1 MNSWPGK
8 LLRVN
13 LTQGT
18 WTVEDIDPKMARDYI
33 GGRGL
38 GTKIF
43 CDEVS
48 PDVDPLSPENKLIM
62 LSGPLTAT
70 GAPASARYMVVTKS
84 PLTGT
89 IASSNSGGYFPAE
102 LRFAGFNGIIF
113 EGKSEKPVSLYI
125 REGEV
130 ELRDASHLWGKT
142 TDITEDMIRSEIEDK
157 WDAKET
163 RIACIGP
170 AGEKLSK
177 LACIMNDK
185 HRAAGRSG
193 VGAVM
198 GSKNVKAIVVRG
210 TQGVQIADFDNFKT
224 GVRTAMDKLA
234 AGPVTS
240 EGLPA
245 YGTAILVNIINECG
259 ILPTNNFQLN
269 MFDNASKISGESIA
283 ENIMSRNKGCFACSI
298 ACARMTSIEDPK
310 YAGHGEG
317 PEYETVE
324 LMGAD
329 CGIDDLAPITKAN
342 YLCNEY
348 GIDTISAACT
358 VATAMELYEK
368 GYISKE
374 KAGMDL
380 SFGNGEALVKLIEQ
394 MGTREGLGDDATD
407 GSFRLAEKYGFP
419 EAFMGVKKLE
429 IPAYD
434 PRGVQGMGLTYA
446 TSNRGACHVRGYTIA
461 NEVLGVHEKMDPL
474 VTEGKAPV
482 VKVFQDLTALV
493 DSSGLCLFVTLTPG
507 MGFEEMKNMIAG
519 ATGFDYSVEE
529 IMAAS
534 ERIWNLEKLFNMKA
548 GFTKEDDTL
557 PKRLL
562 EVPLPL
568 GGPKGQVCRLG
579 DMLPEY
585 YELRGWDKDGIP
597 TAEKLSELGLEGLE
611 FKS

>member
-8 LLRVN
+8 LLRVD
-13 LTQGT
+13 LTKGT
-18 WTVEDIDPKMARDYI
+18 WAVEDIDPELARAYI

-38 GTKIF
+38 GTKIL
-43 CDEVS
+43 CDEID
-48 PDVDPLSPENKLIM
+48 PQVDPLSPENKLIFM
-62 LSGPLTAT
+62 TGPLTGT
-70 GAPASARYMVVTKS
+70 GAPASARYMVITKS
-84 PLTGT
+84 PLTGA

-102 LRFAGFNGIIF
+102 LRYAGFNAIIF
-113 EGKSEKPVSLYI
+113 EGKSKEPVSLYI
-125 REGEV
+125 KNGEV
-130 ELRDASHLWGKT
+130 ELRPTKHLWGKT
-142 TDITEDMIRSEIEDK
+142 THETEDIIKGEIEDP
-157 WDAKET
+157 WEAQET

-170 AGEKLSK
+170 AGEKLGRI
-177 LACIMNDK
+177 ACIINDK

-198 GSKNVKAIVVRG
+198 GSKKLKAVVVRG
-210 TQGVQIADFDNFKT
+210 TQGIQAADFDLFKKS
-224 GVRTAMDKLA
+224 VRSAMQKLGS
-234 AGPVTS
+234 GPVTS

-259 ILPTNNFQLN
+259 ILPTNNFQQG
-269 MFDNASKISGESIA
+269 MFDRAGKISGESIA
-283 ENIMSRNKGCFACSI
+283 ENILTRNKGCFACSI
-298 ACARMTSIEDPK
+298 ACARMTTIEDEK
-310 YAGHGEG
+310 YKGHGEG

-348 GIDTISAACT
+348 GMDTISAACT

-368 GYISKE
+368 GYIPADD
-374 KAGMDL
+374 AGMDL

-394 MGTREGLGDDATD
+394 MGVRKGLGKVAAD
-407 GSFRLAEKYGFP
+407 GAYVLADTYGHP
-419 EAFMGVKKLE
+419 ELFMGVKKQE

-461 NEVLGVHEKMDPL
+461 NEVLGVHEKLDPL
-474 VTEGKAPV
+474 ITEGKAAT

-507 MGFEEMKNMIAG
+507 FGFGDMQAMLKG
-519 ATGFDYSVEE
+519 ATGFTYTVQEVTE
-529 IMAAS
+529 AS
-534 ERIWNLEKLFNMKA
+534 ERIWNLERIFNLKA
-548 GFTKEDDTL
+548 GFTKADDTL

-562 EVPLPL
+562 EEPLPE
-568 GGPKGQVCRLG
+568 GGPKGQVCRL
-579 DMLPEY
+579 DEMLPEY
-585 YELRGWDKDGIP
+585 YELRGWDAEGVP
-597 TAEKLSELGLEGLE
+597 TKEKLDKLGL
-611 FKS
+611 S

>member
-1 MNSWPGK
+1 
-8 LLRVN
+8 

-18 WTVEDIDPKMARDYI
+18 WTVEDIDPQAARDYI

-38 GTKIF
+38 GTKMF

-48 PDVDPLSPENKLIM
+48 PNVDALSPENKLIFM
-62 LSGPLTAT
+62 TGPLTGT

-84 PLTGT
+84 PLTDT

-102 LRFAGFNGIIF
+102 LRFTGYNAIIF
-113 EGKSEKPVSLYI
+113 EGKSDKPVMLWI
-125 REGEV
+125 HEGNV
-130 ELRDASHLWGKT
+130 ELRPAEHLWGKT
-142 TDITEDMIRSEIEDK
+142 TNITEDIIRDSIEDA
-157 WDAKET
+157 WLAQET

-198 GSKNVKAIVVRG
+198 GSKNLKAVVVKGSEGIQAANFEEFKIAIR
-210 TQGVQIADFDNFKT
+210 A
-224 GVRTAMDKLA
+224 AMHKLST
-234 AGPVTS
+234 GPVTS
-240 EGLPA
+240 EGLPT
-245 YGTAILVNIINECG
+245 YGTAILVNIVNECG
-259 ILPTNNFQLN
+259 ILPTNNFQKGT
-269 MFDNASKISGESIA
+269 FANAGKISGESIA

-298 ACARMTSIEDPK
+298 ACARMTCIEDPK

-317 PEYETVE
+317 PEYETVG

-380 SFGNGEALVKLIEQ
+380 SFGNGEAMVKLITQ

-407 GSFRLAEKYGFP
+407 GSYDLAVKYGFP
-419 EAFMGVKKLE
+419 EAFMGVKKQE

-461 NEVLGVHEKMDPL
+461 NEILGVHEKLDPL
-474 VTEGKAPV
+474 VTEGKAAT
-482 VKVFQDLTALV
+482 VKVFHDLTALV
-493 DSSGLCLFVTLTPG
+493 DSAGLCLFVTLTPG
-507 MGFEEMKNMIAG
+507 FGFEDMRALLRAQPVLTIRLKKLRIRVNVFGILKNCL
-519 ATGFDYSVEE
+519 T
-529 IMAAS
+529 
-534 ERIWNLEKLFNMKA
+534 
-548 GFTKEDDTL
+548 
-557 PKRLL
+557 
-562 EVPLPL
+562 
-568 GGPKGQVCRLG
+568 
-579 DMLPEY
+579 
-585 YELRGWDKDGIP
+585 
-597 TAEKLSELGLEGLE
+597 
-611 FKS
+611 

>member
-1 MNSWPGK
+1 
-8 LLRVN
+8 
-13 LTQGT
+13 
-18 WTVEDIDPKMARDYI
+18 
-33 GGRGL
+33 
-38 GTKIF
+38 
-43 CDEVS
+43 
-48 PDVDPLSPENKLIM
+48 
-62 LSGPLTAT
+62 
-70 GAPASARYMVVTKS
+70 
-84 PLTGT
+84 
-89 IASSNSGGYFPAE
+89 
-102 LRFAGFNGIIF
+102 
-113 EGKSEKPVSLYI
+113 
-125 REGEV
+125 
-130 ELRDASHLWGKT
+130 
-142 TDITEDMIRSEIEDK
+142 
-157 WDAKET
+157 
-163 RIACIGP
+163 
-170 AGEKLSK
+170 
-177 LACIMNDK
+177 MNDK

-240 EGLPA
+240 EGLPT

-324 LMGAD
+324 LFGAD

-368 GYISKE
+368 GYIPKE

-474 VTEGKAPV
+474 VTEGKAPI
-482 VKVFQDLTALV
+482 VKIFQDLTALV
-493 DSSGLCLFVTLTPG
+493 DSSGLCLFVTLAPG
-507 MGFEEMKNMIAG
+507 MGFEEIKDMIAG

-529 IMAAS
+529 ITTAS
-534 ERIWNLEKLFNMKA
+534 ERIWNLERLFNMKA

-562 EVPLPL
+562 EEPLPL
-568 GGPKGQVCRLG
+568 GGPKGQVCRLN

-597 TAEKLSELGLEGLE
+597 TAEKLSELGLEGLK

>member
-1 MNSWPGK
+1 
-8 LLRVN
+8 
-13 LTQGT
+13 
-18 WTVEDIDPKMARDYI
+18 
-33 GGRGL
+33 
-38 GTKIF
+38 
-43 CDEVS
+43 
-48 PDVDPLSPENKLIM
+48 
-62 LSGPLTAT
+62 
-70 GAPASARYMVVTKS
+70 
-84 PLTGT
+84 
-89 IASSNSGGYFPAE
+89 
-102 LRFAGFNGIIF
+102 
-113 EGKSEKPVSLYI
+113 
-125 REGEV
+125 
-130 ELRDASHLWGKT
+130 
-142 TDITEDMIRSEIEDK
+142 
-157 WDAKET
+157 
-163 RIACIGP
+163 
-170 AGEKLSK
+170 
-177 LACIMNDK
+177 
-185 HRAAGRSG
+185 
-193 VGAVM
+193 
-198 GSKNVKAIVVRG
+198 
-210 TQGVQIADFDNFKT
+210 
-224 GVRTAMDKLA
+224 
-234 AGPVTS
+234 
-240 EGLPA
+240 
-245 YGTAILVNIINECG
+245 
-259 ILPTNNFQLN
+259 
-269 MFDNASKISGESIA
+269 
-283 ENIMSRNKGCFACSI
+283 MSRNKGCFACSI

-324 LMGAD
+324 LFGAD

>member
-8 LLRVN
+8 LLRVD

-18 WTVEDIDPKMARDYI
+18 WTVENIDPQTARDYI

-43 CDEVS
+43 CDEVD
-48 PDVDPLSPENKLIM
+48 PNIDPLSPENKLI
-62 LSGPLTAT
+62 LLCGPLTGT
-70 GAPASARYMVVTKS
+70 GAPASARYMAITKS
-84 PLTGT
+84 PLTGA

-102 LRFAGFNGIIF
+102 LRFAGFNGIIL

-125 REGEV
+125 REGHV

-142 TDITEDMIRSEIEDK
+142 TDQTEDLIREEIEDA

-177 LACIMNDK
+177 LACIVNDK

-198 GSKNVKAIVVRG
+198 GSKNLKAIVVRG
-210 TQGVQIADFDNFKT
+210 TGGIQAANFDDFK
-224 GVRTAMDKLA
+224 VAIRAAMHKLNS
-234 AGPVTS
+234 GPVTS
-240 EGLPA
+240 EGLPT

-298 ACARMTSIEDPK
+298 ACARMTCIEDPK
-310 YAGHGEG
+310 FAGSGEG

-329 CGIDDLAPITKAN
+329 CGIDNLAPITKAN

-348 GIDTISAACT
+348 GLDTISAACT

-368 GYISKE
+368 GYIPKD

-394 MGTREGLGDDATD
+394 MGKREGLGDDATD
-407 GSFRLAEKYGFP
+407 GSYVLAEKYGFP
-419 EAFMGVKKLE
+419 EAFIGVKKQE

-461 NEVLGVHEKMDPL
+461 NEVLGVHEKLDPL
-474 VTEGKAPV
+474 VTEGKAAT

-493 DSSGLCLFVTLTPG
+493 DSAGLCLFVTLTPG
-507 MGFEEMKNMIAG
+507 FGFEDMRALIRG
-519 ATGFDYSVEE
+519 ATGFDYTVKE
-529 IMAAS
+529 IKDAS
-534 ERIWNLEKLFNMKA
+534 ERIWNLEKLFNLKA
-548 GFTKEDDTL
+548 GFTRDDDTL

-562 EVPLPL
+562 EEPLPL
-568 GGPKGQVCRLG
+568 GGPKGQVCRLEE
-579 DMLPEY
+579 MLPEY

-597 TAEKLSELGLEGLE
+597 TAETLKALGLDGQT

>member
-1 MNSWPGK
+1 MADWPGK

-13 LTQGT
+13 LTKGS
-18 WTVEDIDPKMARDYI
+18 WAVEDIDAELARNYI

-43 CDEVS
+43 CDEVV
-48 PDVDPLSPENKLIM
+48 PDVEPLSPENKLIFM
-62 LSGPLTAT
+62 AGPLTGT

-113 EGKSEKPVSLYI
+113 EGRSEEPVSLWI
-125 REGEV
+125 KNGEV
-130 ELRDASHLWGKT
+130 ELRPANELWGKT
-142 TDITEDMIRSEIEDK
+142 TNETEDAIRGQIEDP
-157 WDAKET
+157 WEARET

-177 LACIMNDK
+177 LACIINEK

-198 GSKNVKAIVVRG
+198 GSKNLKAVVVRG
-210 TQGVQIADFDNFKT
+210 TQGVQIADYDVFKKS
-224 GVRTAMDKLA
+224 VRVAMDKLA

-259 ILPTNNFQLN
+259 ILPTNNFQKN
-269 MFDNASKISGESIA
+269 MFDRAGKISGESIA
-283 ENIMSRNKGCFACSI
+283 ENIMTRNKGCFACSI
-298 ACARMTSIEDPK
+298 ACARMTVIEDPEFK
-310 YAGHGEG
+310 GHGEG

-368 GYISKE
+368 GAISKE
-374 KAGMDL
+374 EAGMDL
-380 SFGNGEALVKLIEQ
+380 SFGNGKALVKLIEQ
-394 MGTREGLGDDATD
+394 MGKREGKVGEVAAD
-407 GSFRLAEKYGFP
+407 GSYVLAEKYGHP
-419 EAFMGVKKLE
+419 EFFMGVKKQE

-461 NEVLGVHEKMDPL
+461 NEVLGVHEKLDPL
-474 VTEGKAPV
+474 VTEGKAPT

-493 DSSGLCLFVTLTPG
+493 DSAGLCLFVTLTPG
-507 MGFEEMKNMIAG
+507 FGFAEMQAMLKG
-519 ATGFDYSVEE
+519 ATGFDYTVEE
-529 IMAAS
+529 VQVAS
-534 ERIWNLEKLFNMKA
+534 ERIWNMERLFNMKA
-548 GFTKEDDTL
+548 GFTKADDTL

-562 EVPLPL
+562 EDPLPL
-568 GGPKGQVCRLG
+568 GGPKGQVCRLD

-585 YELRGWDKDGIP
+585 YRLRGWDTEGVP
-597 TAEKLSELGLEGLE
+597 SREKLTELGLKNNEQ
-611 FKS
+611 

>member
-18 WTVEDIDPKMARDYI
+18 WTVEDIDPQSAQDYI

-38 GTKIF
+38 GTKMF

-48 PDVDPLSPENKLIM
+48 PNVDALSPENKLIFM
-62 LSGPLTAT
+62 SGPLTGT

-84 PLTGT
+84 PLTDT

-102 LRFAGFNGIIF
+102 LRFTGYNAIIF
-113 EGKSEKPVSLYI
+113 EGKSDKPVMLWIY
-125 REGEV
+125 EGNV
-130 ELRDASHLWGKT
+130 ELRPAEHLWGKT
-142 TDITEDMIRSEIEDK
+142 TNETEDMIRDTIEDA
-157 WDAKET
+157 WLAKET

-198 GSKNVKAIVVRG
+198 GSKNLKAVVVKGSEGIQA
-210 TQGVQIADFDNFKT
+210 ANFEEFKI
-224 GVRTAMDKLA
+224 GIRAAMHKLSN
-234 AGPVTS
+234 GPVTS
-240 EGLPA
+240 EGLPT

-259 ILPTNNFQLN
+259 ILPTNNFQKGT
-269 MFDNASKISGESIA
+269 FANAGKISGESIA

-298 ACARMTSIEDPK
+298 ACARMTCIEDPK
-310 YAGHGEG
+310 FAGSGEG

-348 GIDTISAACT
+348 GLDTISAACT

-380 SFGNGEALVKLIEQ
+380 SFGNGEALVKLVTQ

-407 GSFRLAEKYGFP
+407 GSYDLAVKYGFP
-419 EAFMGVKKLE
+419 EAFMGVKKQE

-461 NEVLGVHEKMDPL
+461 NEILGVHEKLDPL
-474 VTEGKAPV
+474 TTEGKAAT

-493 DSSGLCLFVTLTPG
+493 DSAGLCLFVTLTPG
-507 MGFEEMKNMIAG
+507 FGFEDMRALLRG
-519 ATGFDYSVEE
+519 ATGFDYTVKDVKD
-529 IMAAS
+529 AA
-534 ERIWNLEKLFNMKA
+534 ERIWNLEKLFNMKS

-562 EVPLPL
+562 EEPLTES
-568 GGPKGQVCRLG
+568 GPKGQVCRLG

-585 YELRGWDKDGIP
+585 YELRGWDKEGIP
-597 TAEKLSELGLEGLE
+597 TAEKLSELRLDKQA

>member
-1 MNSWPGK
+1 
-8 LLRVN
+8 
-13 LTQGT
+13 
-18 WTVEDIDPKMARDYI
+18 
-33 GGRGL
+33 
-38 GTKIF
+38 
-43 CDEVS
+43 
-48 PDVDPLSPENKLIM
+48 
-62 LSGPLTAT
+62 
-70 GAPASARYMVVTKS
+70 
-84 PLTGT
+84 
-89 IASSNSGGYFPAE
+89 
-102 LRFAGFNGIIF
+102 
-113 EGKSEKPVSLYI
+113 
-125 REGEV
+125 
-130 ELRDASHLWGKT
+130 
-142 TDITEDMIRSEIEDK
+142 TEDQIRAEIEDE
-157 WDAKET
+157 WEAKET

-198 GSKNVKAIVVRG
+198 GSKNVKAVVVRG
-210 TQGVQIADFDNFKT
+210 TQGVQIADYDSFKK
-224 GVRTAMDKLA
+224 GVRSAMDKLA

-240 EGLPA
+240 EGLPT

-283 ENIMSRNKGCFACSI
+283 ENIMTRNKGCFACSI
-298 ACARMTSIEDPK
+298 ACARMTVIDDPK

-348 GIDTISAACT
+348 GVDTISAACT

-368 GYISKE
+368 GYIPKE

-407 GSFRLAEKYGFP
+407 GSYDLAEKYGFP
-419 EAFMGVKKLE
+419 EAFMGVKKQE

-507 MGFEEMKNMIAG
+507 FGFEEMRAMLAG
-519 ATGFDYSVEE
+519 ATGFDYSEE
-529 IMAAS
+529 EVQVAA
-534 ERIWNLEKLFNMKA
+534 ERIWNLEKLFNLKA
-548 GFTKEDDTL
+548 GFTKDDDTL

-562 EVPLPL
+562 EEPLPL

-585 YELRGWDKDGIP
+585 YELRGWDTEGVP
-597 TAEKLSELGLEGLE
+597 SREKLAALGLDGLV